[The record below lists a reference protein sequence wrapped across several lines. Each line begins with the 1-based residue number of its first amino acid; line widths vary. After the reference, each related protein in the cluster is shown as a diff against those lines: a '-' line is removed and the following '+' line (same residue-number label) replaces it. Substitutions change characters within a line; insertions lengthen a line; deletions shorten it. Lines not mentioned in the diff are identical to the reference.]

1 MPATTPDDMPRAFES
16 AFNTGDIDQVM
27 QLYESECVL
36 VPAPGQT
43 VSGAA
48 AIREALLGFLA
59 VKGQIKLQF
68 RRVLVSGDLALVNSH
83 WDLNG
88 TGADGAP
95 VSLSGDTS
103 EVIRRQSDG
112 TWRYVIDDP
121 FSVLAG

>member
-1 MPATTPDDMPRAFES
+1 MPNAFES

-27 QLYESECVL
+27 QLYEAECVL
-36 VPAPGQT
+36 VPTPGQIVT
-43 VSGAA
+43 GTA

-59 VKGQIKLQF
+59 VRGQIKLQS
-68 RRVLVSGDLALVNSH
+68 RRVLVSGDVALLNGH

-112 TWRYVIDDP
+112 TWRFVIDDP
-121 FSVLAG
+121 FSVL